1 MKNKHQDPI
10 TIAPVKRMKKLT
22 SVYTQRLSKSWKY
35 ILENSS

>member
-22 SVYTQRLSKSWKY
+22 SVY